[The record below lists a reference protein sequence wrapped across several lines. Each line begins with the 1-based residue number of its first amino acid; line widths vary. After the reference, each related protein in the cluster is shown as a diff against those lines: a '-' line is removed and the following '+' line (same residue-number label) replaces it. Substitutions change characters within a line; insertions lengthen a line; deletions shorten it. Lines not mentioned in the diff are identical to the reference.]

1 MYFERPK
8 FFRRQIGEIGF
19 FDSEGCHGFQ
29 LVELTARRDDF
40 SNQSGILFDG
50 HMFNE
55 AVVIDKEGT
64 GLGVFF

>member
-1 MYFERPK
+1 M
-8 FFRRQIGEIGF
+8 
-19 FDSEGCHGFQ
+19 
-29 LVELTARRDDF
+29 VARGATDDF

-64 GLGVFF
+64 GLGVLSEFFVLR